1 MQRNVKRAGDER
13 LSNVPAD
20 LDTKPYRDEHDLDLL
35 RRMEAAV
42 GRGHVPSTRSV
53 AAVRGAIQKVK
64 AGIATHRRE
73 PAGRGAKRGPKK
85 V

>member
-1 MQRNVKRAGDER
+1 MPD
-13 LSNVPAD
+13 D

-35 RRMEAAV
+35 SRMEAAV
-42 GRGHVPSTRSV
+42 GRGHVPSARSV
-53 AAVRGAIQKVK
+53 AGVRSAIQKVK

>member
-1 MQRNVKRAGDER
+1 
-13 LSNVPAD
+13 LSNVPDD

-35 RRMEAAV
+35 RRMEAEV
-42 GRGHVPSTRSV
+42 GRGHVPSARSV
-53 AAVRGAIQKVK
+53 AGVRSAIQEVR
-64 AGIATHRRE
+64 ANIATHRRE